1 MVTSISSFNW
11 PLFTWRLFT
20 VPKNIYIYMYL
31 FWLIFLCDLIS
42 SSSTWGVF
50 YASCFFGLVF
60 SRFCGF
66 LFLFLSLFLPIELWS
81 ADFLCVCVIQLNFT
95 TLQGSLL
102 CFSSQIVLC
111 SNASW
116 KTLKMLLV
124 WCLHQV
130 NVNVLKVV
138 HGWFWVS
145 KLKRSCSV
153 CC

>member
-20 VPKNIYIYMYL
+20 VPKNIYICIYFGWSFCVIL
-31 FWLIFLCDLIS
+31 FHPHPHEVCFMPPAFSGWFSQGFVDFC
-42 SSSTWGVF
+42 
-50 YASCFFGLVF
+50 SCSCLYSCLLSCEVLTFF
-60 SRFCGF
+60 
-66 LFLFLSLFLPIELWS
+66 
-81 ADFLCVCVIQLNFT
+81 CVCVIQLNFT